1 MVLRVSLLFCK
12 LVPGSFPQNHF
23 HQNLKCLSLDLK
35 ETLKADESKMIG
47 KKIVSNYLQR
57 F

>member
-57 F
+57 S